1 MRTYIPK
8 REEVQRKWYIVD
20 AQGKILGR
28 MASQIASILR
38 GKTKPTF
45 TPHLNLGDQVI
56 VINADKVVLSGKKA
70 GQKTYY
76 THSFYPGGLKA
87 KVFSQ
92 VIKEKPESVFRWA
105 VGGMLPKGRLG
116 RKMLDGLHVY
126 RGEKH
131 PHKAQKPEVK
141 EFVKVK

>member
-1 MRTYIPK
+1 MSTYVPK
-8 REEVQRKWYIVD
+8 REEVQRKWYVVD

-28 MASQIASILR
+28 VASQIASILR
-38 GKTKPTF
+38 GKTKPVF

-56 VINADKVVLSGKKA
+56 VINADKVILSGRKA

-76 THSFYPGGLKA
+76 THSFHPGGLKA

-92 VIKEKPESVFRWA
+92 VIKEKPEQLFRWA
-105 VGGMLPKGRLG
+105 VWGMLPKNRLG
-116 RKMLDGLHVY
+116 RKMLQGLYVY
-126 RGEKH
+126 RGQTH

-141 EFVKVK
+141 EFAD

>member
-1 MRTYIPK
+1 MKTYVPK
-8 REEVQRKWYIVD
+8 REEVQKKWYVVD

-28 MASQIASILR
+28 VASQIAAILR
-38 GKTKPTF
+38 GKNKPIF

-56 VINADKVVLSGKKA
+56 VINADKVILSGRKA

-92 VIKEKPESVFRWA
+92 VIKEKPEQLFRWA
-105 VGGMLPKGRLG
+105 VWGMLPKNRLG
-116 RKMLDGLHVY
+116 RKMLQGLHVY
-126 RGEKH
+126 RGQTH

-141 EFVKVK
+141 EFAD